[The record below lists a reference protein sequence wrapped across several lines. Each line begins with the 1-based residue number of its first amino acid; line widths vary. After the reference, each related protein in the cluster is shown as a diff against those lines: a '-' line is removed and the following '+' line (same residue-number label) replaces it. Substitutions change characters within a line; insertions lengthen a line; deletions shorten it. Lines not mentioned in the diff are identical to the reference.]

1 MLIVRNLVLFDA
13 WNKINQSWSIFS
25 DCSIVWMFKEF
36 LSLFSTQ
43 HKPYSNDYLR
53 KLIHLHF
60 FFLFLRTTNTDE
72 YFSRISFKKNKI
84 FQFCFIIAW
93 KSWKNLERIYTYINI
108 NTYFFII
115 FFLFP
120 EHKTTLSF
128 YVFQVLPVC
137 ILTIIIILSQFFL

>member
-60 FFLFLRTTNTDE
+60 SFLFLRTTNTDE
-72 YFSRISFKKNKI
+72 NFSRILFKKTQILLHHCLEILKE
-84 FQFCFIIAW
+84 
-93 KSWKNLERIYTYINI
+93 SWKNIHIYINI
-108 NTYFFII
+108 NIYFFII